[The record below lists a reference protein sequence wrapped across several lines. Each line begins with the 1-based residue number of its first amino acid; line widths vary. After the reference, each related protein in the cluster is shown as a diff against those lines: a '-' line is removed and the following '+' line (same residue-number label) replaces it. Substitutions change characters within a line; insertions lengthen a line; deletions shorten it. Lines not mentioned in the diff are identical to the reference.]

1 MNGLKLN
8 LHDCRSRDI
17 AIALCLVMT
26 LVLISSACDY
36 SYFIWSSDHWIA
48 LYYIRNNGKI
58 TVIVRNSHSDV
69 FRKKVEKLQNAHAK
83 EIMEIMDYNKN
94 FLQIELLQV
103 RLLWTIVVVFLNLR
117 WFNVKMLLSIT
128 NV

>member
-1 MNGLKLN
+1 M
-8 LHDCRSRDI
+8 
-17 AIALCLVMT
+17 
-26 LVLISSACDY
+26 
-36 SYFIWSSDHWIA
+36 
-48 LYYIRNNGKI
+48 
-58 TVIVRNSHSDV
+58 IVRNSHSDV

>member
-1 MNGLKLN
+1 M
-8 LHDCRSRDI
+8 
-17 AIALCLVMT
+17 
-26 LVLISSACDY
+26 
-36 SYFIWSSDHWIA
+36 
-48 LYYIRNNGKI
+48 
-58 TVIVRNSHSDV
+58 IVRSSHSDV

-83 EIMEIMDYNKN
+83 KIMELMDYNKN

>member
-1 MNGLKLN
+1 M
-8 LHDCRSRDI
+8 
-17 AIALCLVMT
+17 
-26 LVLISSACDY
+26 
-36 SYFIWSSDHWIA
+36 
-48 LYYIRNNGKI
+48 
-58 TVIVRNSHSDV
+58 IVRSSHSDV